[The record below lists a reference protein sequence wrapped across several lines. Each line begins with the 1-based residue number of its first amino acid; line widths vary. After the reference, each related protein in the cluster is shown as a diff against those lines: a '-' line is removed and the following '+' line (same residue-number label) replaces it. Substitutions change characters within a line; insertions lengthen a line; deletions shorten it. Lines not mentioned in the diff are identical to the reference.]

1 MGDSPVIGAGTY
13 ANNNTCAISCTG
25 HGELFIR
32 SVVAYDISCLM
43 EYKNL
48 TLAEACHEVVMKKL
62 VAINGEGGLIAIDR
76 HGNIELP
83 FNSEGMYRAMKNSD
97 RELIAI
103 YK

>member
-1 MGDSPVIGAGTY
+1 VIGAGTY

-32 SVVAYDISCLM
+32 AVVGHDVSALI

-48 TLAEACHEVVMKKL
+48 SLAEACHEVVMKKL
-62 VAINGEGGLIAIDR
+62 VQIEGEGGLIAIDK

-83 FNSEGMYRAMKNSD
+83 FNSEGMYRAMKSSD
-97 RELIAI
+97 GREVVAI